1 MRSAACVFALVGVVF
16 GFSGCGY
23 STAELYRQDVNSIA
37 LPIFEN
43 RTFER
48 GVEADFAEAL
58 AKEVQ
63 RRTPYALAGSS
74 ASGFVASAGGDTELT
89 GTITAVRRSRLS
101 RTADTGLP
109 QELEVRVIA
118 DVQWRDRRSGEVL
131 MERRGLEEVGRYI
144 PAGNVSA
151 GVEGGGVLGEPF
163 SVAQHAAVARLAQAV
178 VDAMRSDF

>member
-1 MRSAACVFALVGVVF
+1 MRSVLGLVLCAAVAF
-16 GFSGCGY
+16 GLTGCGY
-23 STAELYRQDVNSIA
+23 TTAELYRDDVSSVA

-48 GVEADFAEAL
+48 GVEADLAEAL

-63 RRTPYALAGSS
+63 RRTPYAVASS
-74 ASGFVASAGGDTELT
+74 AGGGASGDTELV
-89 GTITAVRRSRLS
+89 GTITAVRRQRLA

-109 QELEVRVIA
+109 QELEVRLIA
-118 DVQWRDRRSGEVL
+118 DVQWRDRRSGDVL

-151 GVEGGGVLGEPF
+151 GVDGGGVLGEPF
-163 SVAQHAAVARLAQAV
+163 VVAQHAAVSRLAQAI
-178 VDAMRSDF
+178 VDAMRADF